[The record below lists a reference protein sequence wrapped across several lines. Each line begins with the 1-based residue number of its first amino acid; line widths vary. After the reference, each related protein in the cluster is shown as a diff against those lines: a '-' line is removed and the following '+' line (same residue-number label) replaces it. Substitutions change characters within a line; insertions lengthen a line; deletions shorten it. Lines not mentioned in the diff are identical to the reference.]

1 MTSCVAPRATASR
14 TAASMAEVRS
24 AMMSAETSEAR
35 NRKPV
40 RPSRSACSTLASRF
54 LPLSLRK
61 RRAMGSWTSGTGDA
75 SMSIKKFLRVVTV
88 LTLGVSGSLMAQASK
103 GKTAET
109 EKKADAQGM
118 KKAEGHE
125 KTAVRQSGA
134 GTEAATK
141 AEAKKPEA
149 TKAEGKKPEATKAE
163 GKKPEATKAEGKKP
177 AATKAEG
184 KKPTATKAEGKS
196 ATSNKPDAK
205 KP

>member
-1 MTSCVAPRATASR
+1 
-14 TAASMAEVRS
+14 
-24 AMMSAETSEAR
+24 MST
-35 NRKPV
+35 
-40 RPSRSACSTLASRF
+40 
-54 LPLSLRK
+54 
-61 RRAMGSWTSGTGDA
+61 
-75 SMSIKKFLRVVTV
+75 KKFLMVVTV
-88 LTLGVSGSLMAQASK
+88 LTLGGSGSLMAQASK

-109 EKKADAQGM
+109 EKKADVQGM

-163 GKKPEATKAEGKKP
+163 GKKP

-184 KKPTATKAEGKS
+184 KKPTATKAEGKKG
-196 ATSNKPDAK
+196 AAKKPDAK